1 MNKVEAGANFFY
13 AHSESIIE
21 SCQLHFGVL
30 AFSKEIQVLLL
41 RIINYEKQSFII
53 KMP

>member
-30 AFSKEIQVLLL
+30 AFSKEDSSS
-41 RIINYEKQSFII
+41 IIENYQL
-53 KMP
+53 